1 MIYLK
6 NWVKGKNMSEFLPKI
21 KKEGIFEKIKKW
33 FKISFKGKI
42 VEEEIKNEKLTK
54 FNMNEKSTNEYI
66 KNNNKIFILQKR
78 LKEGLIEISDLTD
91 EELDEIIELYKK
103 QVEEKKNKLRFY
115 RNKII
120 KNKRSFEN
128 E

>member
-1 MIYLK
+1 
-6 NWVKGKNMSEFLPKI
+6 MSEFLPKI